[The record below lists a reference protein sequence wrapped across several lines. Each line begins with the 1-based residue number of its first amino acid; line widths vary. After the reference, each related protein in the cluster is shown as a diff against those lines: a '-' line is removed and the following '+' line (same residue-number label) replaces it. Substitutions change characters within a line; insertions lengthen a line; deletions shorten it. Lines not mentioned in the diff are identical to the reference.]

1 MRPSKIYGNQFFP
14 DSFYCHA
21 SRDFSRACI
30 ASCRQTLM
38 IHIHGPKPCW
48 TVLWFGEPHQPCGRH
63 FCAIICRNIF
73 FYEFSFAIHTKLPHC
88 QSPLRSVAPSRCE
101 KGGSERAEYNDAKVL
116 VRPGTAYGAIRGGSY
131 IFAHSGCCAMALLG
145 ASVQEC
151 SRFALSGIGNY
162 SLFFCLL
169 QLFCFLYCFLPFT
182 PKQCSNLH

>member
-1 MRPSKIYGNQFFP
+1 MGRNPAGQF
-14 DSFYCHA
+14 
-21 SRDFSRACI
+21 
-30 ASCRQTLM
+30 
-38 IHIHGPKPCW
+38 
-48 TVLWFGEPHQPCGRH
+48 CGLVSLISPVVDI
-63 FCAIICRNIF
+63 FVPLYAETF

-101 KGGSERAEYNDAKVL
+101 KGGSERAEHNDAKVL

-182 PKQCSNLH
+182 PKQCSNLHQHYTDRYCGVYDANVQLESILEELVW